1 MSVPTSRRPRAT
13 AGLTAADAAVR
24 LRRDGAN
31 ELPAARPPSPLR
43 ELARRTV
50 VAASQAS
57 ELITGLVVDEDR
69 MAANLGSAAGI
80 EAEQQAM
87 ADLVGG
93 EATKEYLGAT
103 ELIIDRVLARARQRS
118 GVV

>member
-1 MSVPTSRRPRAT
+1 VLIRRAALTGPPLASTLHLAAAT
-13 AGLTAADAAVR
+13 NVDERPDGSWHAEWAT
-24 LRRDGAN
+24 LRD
-31 ELPAARPPSPLR
+31 
-43 ELARRTV
+43 LARRTA

-69 MAANLGSAAGI
+69 MAANLAAAAGI

-87 ADLVGG
+87 ADLVGA
-93 EATKEYLGAT
+93 EPTKEYLGAT
-103 ELIIDRVLARARQRS
+103 ELIIDRVLARAGQRP

>member
-1 MSVPTSRRPRAT
+1 
-13 AGLTAADAAVR
+13 
-24 LRRDGAN
+24 
-31 ELPAARPPSPLR
+31 
-43 ELARRTV
+43 V

-69 MAANLGSAAGI
+69 MAANLVAAAGI

-93 EATKEYLGAT
+93 EPSKEYLGAT
-103 ELIIDRVLARARQRS
+103 ELIIDRVLARAGHRS
-118 GVV
+118 GAV

>member
-1 MSVPTSRRPRAT
+1 
-13 AGLTAADAAVR
+13 
-24 LRRDGAN
+24 
-31 ELPAARPPSPLR
+31 
-43 ELARRTV
+43 V

-69 MAANLGSAAGI
+69 MAANLAAAAGI

-87 ADLVGG
+87 ADLIPA
-93 EATKEYLGAT
+93 EPSKEYLGAT
-103 ELIIDRVLARARQRS
+103 ELIIDRVLARAGQRP